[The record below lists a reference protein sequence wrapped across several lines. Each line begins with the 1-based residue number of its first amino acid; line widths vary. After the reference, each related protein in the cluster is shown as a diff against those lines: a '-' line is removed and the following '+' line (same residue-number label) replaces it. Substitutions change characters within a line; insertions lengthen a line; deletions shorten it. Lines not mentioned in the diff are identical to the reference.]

1 MNRTSKPE
9 RQKIQI
15 LITWKLLS
23 WSVRNFYRGY
33 ATWMSLSGWSHWS
46 PNKSNMAD
54 GGHLE
59 FWDSRLDIDLWTKVG
74 GRYIA
79 AMRRWPCDRKSKP
92 EVNSHDVIK
101 WMMGTKGCQSQWPWP
116 IFEPNLVQRSNTVLL
131 RWWNVPNSH
140 NLKIQTGGG
149 RHLECR
155 KNVNNPGLDKDA
167 YTKFGRKMHH
177 NHAEMTT
184 WPKVKTGSLFIWR
197 HQMNAGNKRV
207 SISVSI
213 TYIWTKFGTELNC
226 HTF

>member
-1 MNRTSKPE
+1 MKVWSICASISVTITDIWTKFATENKYHTINTPE
-9 RQKIQI
+9 WPNLHKLEIQDCG
-15 LITWKLLS
+15 S
-23 WSVRNFYRGY
+23 R
-33 ATWMSLSGWSHWS
+33 
-46 PNKSNMAD
+46 
-54 GGHLE
+54 HLE

-184 WPKVKTGSLFIWR
+184 WPKVRTGSLFIWR